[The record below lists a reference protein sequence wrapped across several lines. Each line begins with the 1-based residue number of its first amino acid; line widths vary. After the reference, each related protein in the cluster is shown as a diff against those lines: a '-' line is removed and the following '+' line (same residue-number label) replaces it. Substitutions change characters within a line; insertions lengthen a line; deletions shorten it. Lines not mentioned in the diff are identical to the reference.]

1 MLWSMVSKAAERS
14 RRQRQDNMI
23 HPCDGQTD
31 RQTDGRAGDSIY
43 AVARKN
49 YESIGNVHY
58 SVHRRP
64 T

>member
-1 MLWSMVSKAAERS
+1 MVSKAAERS

-49 YESIGNVHY
+49 YESINAKQF
-58 SVHRRP
+58 
-64 T
+64 